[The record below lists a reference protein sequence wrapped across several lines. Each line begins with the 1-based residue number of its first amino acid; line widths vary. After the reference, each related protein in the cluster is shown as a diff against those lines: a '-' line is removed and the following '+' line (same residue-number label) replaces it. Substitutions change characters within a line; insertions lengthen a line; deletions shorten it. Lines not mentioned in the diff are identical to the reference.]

1 MSLLVSMTDYVTL
14 PRPNIDWLIPDL
26 LPKPGLIFLTGEPKS
41 GKSYLALQL
50 ALCLTRAVPFLGYK
64 TQSSYNPN
72 INFDLLKEID
82 NNTFVSNHH
91 GSSILYLQLDT
102 SELVWRDRLL
112 HLQKHI
118 PLSSHVLMPHPDLIP
133 GRVNVLERSSR
144 EWLRSVITDA
154 DPALII
160 LDILRQVHN
169 ADEDS
174 STEMKAVFDEL
185 DILFKGR
192 TILLIHHS
200 PKLNDSFGPVKV
212 VNALR
217 GSSYM
222 SGHAD
227 AIWLLHNNTLHIESR
242 FSASI
247 KIPLM
252 RESSGLFTIRRY

>member
-1 MSLLVSMTDYVTL
+1 MSSLVSLTDFVTL
-14 PRPNIDWLIPDL
+14 PRPEIDWLIPDL
-26 LPKPGLIFLTGEPKS
+26 LPKPGVIFLTGEPKS
-41 GKSYLALQL
+41 GKSYLALQIALSL
-50 ALCLTRAVPFLGYK
+50 ARAVPFLGYK
-64 TQSSYNPN
+64 TYHQVQ
-72 INFDLLKEID
+72 D
-82 NNTFVSNHH
+82 NRVK
-91 GSSILYLQLDT
+91 ILYLQLDT

-112 HLQKHI
+112 HLQKLV
-118 PLSSHVLMPHPDLIP
+118 PLSPNVLMPHPDLVP

-144 EWLRSVITDA
+144 DWLRSVITDA
-154 DPALII
+154 DPALAI

-200 PKLNDSFGPVKV
+200 PKLHDNLGPIKV

-222 SGHAD
+222 AGHAD
-227 AIWLLHNNTLHIESR
+227 AIWLLHNNALHIESR
-242 FSASI
+242 FTTSTRI
-247 KIPLM
+247 NLV
-252 RESSGLFTIRRY
+252 REPSGLFAVRRY